1 MKHNRVCPYCG
12 KNFVTGQN
20 ARKFCRKK
28 CSILASKRKME
39 SKNEHLCQ
47 WCGKLFLSKRSKKFC
62 SPACHSTY
70 MSKIGIYKK
79 SVTKVPVKITLT
91 DAVTGAKKEGM
102 TYGRY
107 VSFKKI

>member
-1 MKHNRVCPYCG
+1 
-12 KNFVTGQN
+12 
-20 ARKFCRKK
+20 
-28 CSILASKRKME
+28 
-39 SKNEHLCQ
+39 
-47 WCGKLFLSKRSKKFC
+47 
-62 SPACHSTY
+62 

-79 SVTKVPVKITLT
+79 SVTKIPVKITLT